1 MERPSWAPGSIDLE
15 RPSAARIY
23 DYCLGGWHNFAADR
37 ATAEQTIRLMPELPR
52 VMRSNRSFLRR
63 AVQFCLGAGVRQF
76 LDLGSGIPTVGNVH
90 EVAQR
95 VDPRARVVYVDVD
108 PVAVA
113 HSQAILA
120 DTAGAAA
127 ILADLRDPERI
138 LADEQLRG
146 LLDLDRPV
154 AVLMVAVLHFVPDSD
169 DPAGIVARYRS
180 ATAPGSYLALSH
192 ATFEGDP
199 DRFASAKDQ
208 YERAV
213 TPVTLRSR
221 DEIAALF
228 AGFDLVEPGL
238 VRTPLWRPES
248 PDDVDDDPERGF
260 NLAGVGRKR

>member
-1 MERPSWAPGSIDLE
+1 MDRPSWAPGSIDLD

-23 DYCLGGWHNFAADR
+23 DYCLGGWHNFAADH
-37 ATAEQTIRLMPELPR
+37 AAAEQTVRLMPELPR

-63 AVQFCLGAGVRQF
+63 AVQFCAGAGVRQF

-90 EVAQR
+90 EVAHG
-95 VDPRARVVYVDVD
+95 VDPQARVVYVDID

-113 HSQAILA
+113 HSQAILPG
-120 DTAGAAA
+120 GARATA
-127 ILADLRDPERI
+127 ILADLREPDRV

-169 DPAGIVARYRS
+169 DPAGIVARYR
-180 ATAPGSYLALSH
+180 AAMAPGSHLVLSH

-199 DRFASAKDQ
+199 HGFASAKDQ

-221 DEIAALF
+221 DQIAELF
-228 AGFDLVEPGL
+228 AGLKLVEPGL